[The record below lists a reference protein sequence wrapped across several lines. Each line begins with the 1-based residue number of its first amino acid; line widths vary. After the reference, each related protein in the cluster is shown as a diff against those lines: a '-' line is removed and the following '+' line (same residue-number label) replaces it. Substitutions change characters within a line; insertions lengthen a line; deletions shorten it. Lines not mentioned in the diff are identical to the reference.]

1 MENYDI
7 SLFREEDLTA
17 EIVSIKKHLKIL
29 QSDAGVLKKVTSK
42 LFANGFV
49 KRPFFD
55 ANTIHVAKTSLA
67 NSHFPAPHPTTPPFL
82 FRQVLAEADFLSKFT
97 ANITWR
103 GGQPCEGV
111 QVATFQTIWRL
122 EGKFLGAI

>member
-1 MENYDI
+1 MRPIHSFKVENYDI

-49 KRPFFD
+49 KRTFF
-55 ANTIHVAKTSLA
+55 V
-67 NSHFPAPHPTTPPFL
+67 L
-82 FRQVLAEADFLSKFT
+82 F
-97 ANITWR
+97 
-103 GGQPCEGV
+103 
-111 QVATFQTIWRL
+111 
-122 EGKFLGAI
+122 